1 LGATATAR
9 IEPVERLQEPDGSI
23 WTVVGIGEQP
33 MDRLKGKVALISGGA
48 RGQGAAET
56 RLFVNEG
63 ARVVV
68 GDVLDAE
75 ARKLADEVNRQA
87 GARVS
92 LPIHLDVTRAAD
104 WRAAVEACEREFGG
118 LDILVNNAGILNT
131 KGVGD
136 TSEEEWD
143 AVINVNQKGVW
154 LGIKIA
160 APAMKRRG
168 SGSIINISSIY
179 GLIGSGGSAAYH
191 ASKGA
196 VRLLTK
202 TAAVE
207 YAPDNIRVNSV
218 HPGVIKTPMVD
229 IFADEDLDAIAA
241 LAPMKRAARP
251 EEVGYVVLFLATD
264 EASFVTGAE
273 YAVDGGYTAV

>member
-1 LGATATAR
+1 
-9 IEPVERLQEPDGSI
+9 
-23 WTVVGIGEQP
+23 

-56 RLFVNEG
+56 RLFVEQG
-63 ARVVV
+63 AQVAIA
-68 GDVLDAE
+68 DVLDGE
-75 ARKLADEVNRQA
+75 ARQLADDINHKA
-87 GARVS
+87 GSKVT
-92 LPIHLDVTRAAD
+92 LPLHLDVTRAAD
-104 WRAAVEACEREFGG
+104 WRAAVESCEREFGG

-131 KGVGD
+131 KGIAD

-143 AVINVNQKGVW
+143 AIINVNQKGVW
-154 LGIKIA
+154 LGIKVA
-160 APAMKRRG
+160 APAMKKRG
-168 SGSIINISSIY
+168 GGSIINISSIY

-229 IFADEDLDAIAA
+229 IFDDKELDAIAM

-273 YAVDGGYTAV
+273 YLVDGGYTAV

>member
-1 LGATATAR
+1 
-9 IEPVERLQEPDGSI
+9 
-23 WTVVGIGEQP
+23 
-33 MDRLKGKVALISGGA
+33 MDRLKGKVALISGAA

-63 ARVVV
+63 ARVVIS
-68 GDVLDAE
+68 DVLDSE
-75 ARKLADEVNRQA
+75 AGKLASEINQNA
-87 GARVS
+87 GARVT
-92 LPIHLDVTRAAD
+92 LPVHLDVTRAED
-104 WRAAVEACEREFGG
+104 WRAAVETCEREFGG
-118 LDILVNNAGILNT
+118 LDILVNNAGILNI
-131 KGVGD
+131 KGVSD
-136 TSEEEWD
+136 TNEEEWD

-154 LGIKIA
+154 LGTKIA
-160 APAMKRRG
+160 VPATKKRG
-168 SGSIINISSIY
+168 GGSIINISSIY

-196 VRLLTK
+196 VRILTK

-229 IFADEDLDAIAA
+229 IFDDKDLQAIAA

-251 EEVGYVVLFLATD
+251 EEVGYVVLFLASD